1 MDPANFAL
9 AAVRDGNVRV
19 GEKVIIFGMGAIG
32 LLLSDESSY
41 ITGQVIS
48 IDGGRTV
55 W

>member
-1 MDPANFAL
+1 MGRMAEPREL
-9 AAVRDGNVRV
+9 
-19 GEKVIIFGMGAIG
+19 MGAIVF
-32 LLLSDESSY
+32 LLSDESSY